1 MKIKKEWIFINNQE
15 KSKKTVNAKKTSSSK
30 KAENAKPN
38 EAKKKKSSKSI
49 LKKIGYWIG
58 VLICVGI
65 IAGSS
70 IAIALTLYLVDAT
83 KEDDINLTN
92 LELSFTSTIY
102 YQDKETGEYLEYT
115 KLGGTENRTWV
126 SLADIP
132 QHVQDAYIAVEDE
145 GFYEHMGFD
154 LVGTVASAVNEYTP
168 IQLFDSQRGAS
179 TLTQQLI
186 KNITFDSSSTG
197 IDGALR
203 KVREIYRAIVL
214 ESEYSKDEILEA
226 YLNTHRLSGQL
237 AGVQAGANYYFSK
250 DISELTVAE
259 AALLA
264 GITKNPSQYNPFLH
278 EGMSLDDP
286 DNASVARRN
295 DILFF
300 MHEQGKIDTTTY
312 EAALVEPVN
321 LATEN
326 KIVEENSYFTDMVIN
341 QVVEDLMAEY
351 DMTSGEA
358 EDYLYNSGLKIYST
372 VEPELQTA
380 MEYEM
385 SNVRDPQVFDMTENI
400 YTTTDADGNE
410 VEITQTPQGAMVSM
424 DYEGRIVA
432 VVGGIGEKEGDRV
445 LNRAVDSVRQ
455 TGSTMKPIGSYALA
469 IDYGYVNY
477 SSPIYDAPFAQEKD
491 SATGVLRDWPSNYSQ
506 SYLNADIPLQV
517 AVAKSLNTT
526 AVRALSYVTP
536 AVSYEF
542 LETTLGISSLDPVN
556 DVDYGPLALGSMTT
570 GVSPLEMAAA
580 YAIFGNGG
588 TYYEPYCYTTV
599 EDSNGQIILES
610 SSTSVRAISDETAY
624 IMNRMLRT
632 VLRTGDG
639 TGYGLAPDYMDAIG
653 KTGTTS
659 DNKDHWFIGLTP
671 YYVTATW
678 WGYDEPAS
686 LNWKGGYNYRS
697 HPPTT
702 AWRNVMNAVQEDMEA
717 ISFPTSSGV
726 VIYNYCR
733 DSGGTANPTCPTQIT
748 GYYTPDN
755 MPIPC
760 HLHA

>member
-1 MKIKKEWIFINNQE
+1 MKVKKEWILINNQE
-15 KSKKTVNAKKTSSSK
+15 KSKKTVSTKRASSAKKPDGTNKSTQGST
-30 KAENAKPN
+30 
-38 EAKKKKSSKSI
+38 KKKSKGSI
-49 LKKIGYWIG
+49 IKKIGYWIG
-58 VLICVGI
+58 ILTCFGI
-65 IAGSS
+65 IAGSCV
-70 IAIALTLYLVDAT
+70 AIALTLYLVDVT
-83 KEDDINLTN
+83 KNDDINLTN

-102 YQDKETGEYLEYT
+102 YQDSETGEYLEYQ
-115 KLGGTENRTWV
+115 KLGGEEKRTWV
-126 SLADIP
+126 ALADIP
-132 QHVQDAYIAVEDE
+132 QHVQDAYIAVEDA
-145 GFYEHMGFD
+145 GFYEHIGFD

-179 TLTQQLI
+179 TITQQLI
-186 KNITFDSSSTG
+186 KNIMMDNASSG

-226 YLNTHRLSGQL
+226 YLNTHRLSGTL
-237 AGVQAGANYYFSK
+237 AGVQAGANYYFGK
-250 DISELTVAE
+250 DIGDLTIAE
-259 AALLA
+259 GALLA
-264 GITKNPSQYNPFLH
+264 GITKNPSAYNPYKNL
-278 EGMSLDDP
+278 ENSLD
-286 DNASVARRN
+286 RRD

-300 MHEQGKIDTTTY
+300 MHEQGKITDSEY
-312 EAALVEPVN
+312 ETALAEPVN
-321 LATEN
+321 LAVEN
-326 KIVEENSYFTDMVIN
+326 TVTSKNSYFTDMVIN

-351 DMTSGEA
+351 DMSEYDA
-358 EDYLYNSGLKIYST
+358 EIYLYNSGLKIYST
-372 VEPELQTA
+372 VDPELQEA
-380 MEYEM
+380 MELEM
-385 SNVRDPQVFDMTENI
+385 LNTRDPQVFTMTEDT
-400 YTTTDADGNE
+400 YMGYDDDGNL
-410 VEITQTPQGAMVSM
+410 VEMIQTPQAAMVSM

-432 VVGGIGEKEGDRV
+432 VVGGLGEKTEDRV

-477 SSPIYDAPFAQEKD
+477 SSPIFDSPVFQIKD
-491 SATGVLRDWPSNYSQ
+491 ETTGQLKDWPANYSQ
-506 SYLNADIPLQV
+506 TYLEADITLQR
-517 AVAKSLNTT
+517 AVAKSLNTP
-526 AVRALSYVTP
+526 AVRVLTYVTP

-542 LETTLGISSLDPVN
+542 LSTTLGISTLDPVN

-570 GVSPLEMAAA
+570 GISPLEMAAA

-599 EDSNGQIILES
+599 ENAAGETILES

-632 VLRTGDG
+632 VMIGEG
-639 TGYGLAPDYMDAIG
+639 TGSGLGASYMDSIG

-678 WGYDEPAS
+678 YGYDEPDA
-686 LNWKGGYNYRS
+686 LAWRS
-697 HPPTT
+697 SSYSIHPPTV
-702 AWRNVMNAVQEDMEA
+702 AWRNVMNEVQEDMEV
-717 ISFPTSSGV
+717 IRFPTSSGV
-726 VIYNYCR
+726 VVYDYCL
-733 DSGGTANPTCPTQIT
+733 DSGGTANPNCVNRTV

-760 HLHA
+760 HLHP